1 MKKDFESRILNF
13 SIMRKIYGIGDS
25 VLKEPITFKFMLKQ
39 KGYSDRAVE
48 EIWKWYDFTERKGIN
63 F

>member
-1 MKKDFESRILNF
+1 
-13 SIMRKIYGIGDS
+13 MRKIYGIGDS

-48 EIWKWYDFTERKGIN
+48 EIWKWYDFSERKGIN